1 MKTNLIFNPL
11 ISIIINCHNGEKYLH
26 EALKSILKQT
36 YKKWEVIF
44 WDNKSKDKS
53 KEIFKLYKDKRFKY
67 FYSKKFTSLYKARN
81 LAIKKSKGELIS
93 FLDVDDTWLPKKL
106 SQQVSLFKDD
116 KIGVVYSNLYI
127 LDQKNNR
134 KKIFSN
140 KLLPS
145 GKITSEIIRN
155 YKVSILTVLIK
166 KKILNTYNLKFNNL
180 YNIIGDFD
188 LMFKLSQKTS
198 FKYLNKP
205 TGTYRVHDNNLTLK
219 KYNLG
224 IEEQERWVK
233 EQKKK
238 KFFTFKN
245 EIKYIELEIKYK
257 KIKLSIYRGEFLL
270 SLKSILLFPLGI
282 NKFKLLIFL
291 LFVPRKMLNIKI

>member
-257 KIKLSIYRGEFLL
+257 KIKLSIYRGEF
-270 SLKSILLFPLGI
+270 
-282 NKFKLLIFL
+282 IF
-291 LFVPRKMLNIKI
+291 IK

>member
-53 KEIFKLYKDKRFKY
+53 KEIFKFYKDKRFKY

-198 FKYLNKP
+198 FKYLNEP

>member
-198 FKYLNKP
+198 FKYLNEP

-270 SLKSILLFPLGI
+270 SLKSILLFPFGI